1 MKNIKKGLLHLA
13 IIFAVMALFAVT
25 VIVGLGRHHKGSIRN
40 ILLGL
45 DLAGGVSITYE
56 TVEDCSADEM
66 RDTVYKL
73 QKRAESY
80 NTESQ
85 VYQEGSNRINVD
97 IPDAEN
103 PRETLEKMGSAGAL
117 YFISNDVYN
126 EAKAAYQ
133 TTLNEKGQE
142 VFPDGVQFSEVV
154 CEGSDIADASAG
166 TVQDQ
171 TTGVAKNVVDV
182 EFTPS
187 GSNKFADASTYAYNH
202 NNEPIHIIY
211 DNTVISSPSVES
223 PITDGKCQI
232 SGGFQVYD
240 EADDLAT
247 TIRIGALPIELKVLR
262 FNVVGAKLGAEAIQT
277 SLLAALIGFILLIA
291 FMIAYY
297 RIPGVAASI
306 ALIFYVAANMIAI
319 NAMNVTLTL
328 PGIAGV
334 ILSIG
339 MAVDANVIIFTR
351 IKEELTTGKTVKSS
365 IKIGF
370 EKARSAIL
378 DGNITTLLAAAVLWV
393 LGSGTVK
400 GFAQT
405 LAIGIVIS
413 MFTALFIT
421 KIILMAFYNLG
432 CNDVKFYGLQKEA
445 KKFRFVKN
453 TYKYFAI
460 SGAMFVICIAALII
474 NKATIGTVLN
484 YGLDFVGGT
493 STQITFDDTITVDQS
508 LKSDIESIF
517 KSSTGATE
525 VELSDVEGE
534 NAILVK
540 TKELSVEESDALTE
554 ALVTSDYQIQE
565 GNIQT
570 ETISA
575 TVSGEMKQD
584 AIIAVL
590 VASIIMLFYIWIRF
604 KDVRFGA
611 SSVLALIHDVIVV
624 LMVYAVFRN
633 WISVGNTFIA
643 CMLTI
648 VGYSI
653 NNTIVVFDRIREN
666 ALIKPGKD
674 KLGEVVDASINQT
687 LSRSINTSITTFIMV
702 VMLVILGVDSVR
714 QFAIPLLAGIVC
726 GCYSSVCIAGT
737 LYYKLKK
744 ASKK

>member
-13 IIFAVMALFAVT
+13 IILAVMAFFAVT
-25 VIVGLGRHHKGSIRN
+25 VMVGLGRHHKGSIRN

-56 TVEDCSADEM
+56 TVEDCNSEEM
-66 RDTVYKL
+66 SDTVYKL

-85 VYQEGSNRINVD
+85 VYQEGTNRINVD

-126 EAKAAYQ
+126 EAKTAYP

-142 VFPDGVQFSEVV
+142 VFPEGVQFSEVV
-154 CEGSDIADASAG
+154 CEGSDIADASAE

-171 TTGVAKNVVDV
+171 TTGVAQNVVAV

-187 GSNKFADASTYAYNH
+187 GTNKFADASTYAYN
-202 NNEPIHIIY
+202 NDNEPIHIIY
-211 DNTVISSPSVES
+211 DNIVISSPSVEN

-232 SGGFQVYD
+232 SGGFQEYA

-262 FNVVGAKLGAEAIQT
+262 FNVVGARLGAEAIQT
-277 SLLAALIGFILLIA
+277 SLLAAVIGLIILIA
-291 FMIAYY
+291 FMIVLY
-297 RIPGVAASI
+297 RIPGVAASL
-306 ALIFYVAANMIAI
+306 ALIFYIAANMIAI
-319 NAMNVTLTL
+319 NAMDVTLTL

-351 IKEELTTGKTVKSS
+351 IKEEIATGKTVKSS

-370 EKARSAIL
+370 EKARSAIV
-378 DGNITTLLAAAVLWV
+378 DGNITTLIAAAVLWV

-413 MFTALFIT
+413 MFTSLFIT

-432 CNDVKFYGLQKEA
+432 CSDIKFYGQQKEA
-445 KKFRFVKN
+445 KKIGFIRH

-460 SGAMFVICIAALII
+460 SGAMVVVCIVALLV
-474 NKATIGTVLN
+474 NKATMGTSLN

-493 STQITFDDTITVDQS
+493 STQINLDESITIDQS
-508 LKSDIESIF
+508 VKNDIESIF
-517 KSSTGATE
+517 RSSTKTTE

-540 TKELSVEESDALTE
+540 TMELSVEESDALTE
-554 ALVTSDYQIQE
+554 ALITSDYNIQE

-575 TVSGEMKQD
+575 TVSGEMKKD
-584 AIIAVL
+584 AVVAVL
-590 VASIIMLFYIWIRF
+590 VASIAMLLYIWIRF

-611 SSVLALIHDVIVV
+611 SSVLCVLHDVIAV
-624 LMVYAVFRN
+624 LMVYAVFKN

-653 NNTIVVFDRIREN
+653 NNTIVVFDRVREN
-666 ALIKPGKD
+666 AVSRPGND
-674 KLGEVVDASINQT
+674 KLMEVVDSSINQT
-687 LSRSINTSITTFIMV
+687 LSRCINTSVTTCIMV

-714 QFAIPLLAGIVC
+714 QFAIPLLAGIVF